1 MNKDIHTLIIGD
13 VHCRDFWKEPV
24 KKTLEENP
32 EAKIIF
38 LGDYVD
44 GYGYEFGE
52 DVDYQTHGYENF
64 LELVELKK
72 KNKDRITLLIGN
84 HKNIF

>member
-1 MNKDIHTLIIGD
+1 MKDIKVLFIPD

-52 DVDYQTHGYENF
+52 DVDYQTIPHNLSTLDETLRGVPQCVYFSRLFPALLF
-64 LELVELKK
+64 L
-72 KNKDRITLLIGN
+72 
-84 HKNIF
+84 